1 MLSSEEL
8 NKLREYLE
16 KSLGAK
22 IRPRKIKGIRVNS
35 AYHWQPPLH
44 IQVGGY
50 CSDLEKDSPKEKI
63 VAIFEAT
70 TFLVCTAER
79 GVSET
84 LPYFFSKE
92 DVQRV
97 EEMP

>member
-1 MLSSEEL
+1 MLSAEEW
-8 NKLREYLE
+8 NKLRKDLE
-16 KSLGAK
+16 KRLGTK
-22 IRPRKIKGIRVNS
+22 IRSRRIKGIRVNS
-35 AYHWQPPLH
+35 AYHWQPALH

-50 CSDLEKDSPKEKI
+50 CSDLEKDSPKESI

-70 TFLVCTAER
+70 TFLVCTPDR
-79 GVSET
+79 GVSGT

-92 DVQRV
+92 DVQQV

>member
-1 MLSSEEL
+1 MLSLEEL
-8 NKLREYLE
+8 NRLREDLE

-22 IRPRKIKGIRVNS
+22 IRPRKIKGSRVNS

-44 IQVGGY
+44 IRVGGY

-70 TFLVCTAER
+70 TFLVCTPER
-79 GVSET
+79 GLSGT
-84 LPYFFSKE
+84 LPYFFSKQ
-92 DVQRV
+92 DVQQV
-97 EEMP
+97 EQAP

>member
-8 NKLREYLE
+8 NKLRKELE
-16 KSLGAK
+16 KRLGAK
-22 IRPRKIKGIRVNS
+22 IRSRRIKGIRVNS

-50 CSDLEKDSPKEKI
+50 CSDLEKDSPKERI

-70 TFLVCTAER
+70 TFLVCTPDR
-79 GVSET
+79 GVSGT